1 MTTPA
6 KLISE
11 KHENLAPK
19 KEDLSTDTKESP
31 QEVENQRSTISVQT
45 GILRDTK
52 F

>member
-19 KEDLSTDTKESP
+19 KEDLPTDTKKVRKKLKTNDP
-31 QEVENQRSTISVQT
+31 QYQFKLEFCE
-45 GILRDTK
+45 TK